1 MRISDWSSDVC
12 SSDLFTPIRSAR
24 KTLENPQARP
34 FTGPGG
40 VDMVRP
46 HGPAGEGKTVQDCAA
61 PEGHAQQGGSRD
73 PAMKIMTRNS
83 HRTLAA
89 AISAFLN
96 MALPKT
102 NVPRFSDMEIS
113 AAIHE
118 TVRDGAALII
128 Q

>member
-46 HGPAGEGKTVQDCAA
+46 PGPAGEGKTVQDCAA
-61 PEGHAQQGGSRD
+61 PDGHAQQVGSTD
-73 PAMKIMTRNS
+73 TAMKIMTGNS
-83 HRTLAA
+83 NRPLAE
-89 AISAFLN
+89 AISASLHL
-96 MALPKT
+96 ALPKPP
-102 NVPRFSDMEIS
+102 VPRLSHLATFG
-113 AAIHE
+113 
-118 TVRDGAALII
+118 V
-128 Q
+128 